1 MIIAIYKDD
10 GPLYGG
16 DQDMERTA
24 PHEKAVPFTD
34 DAAFRLADNKLSE
47 ETAQRRNPRYIKWY
61 EVEGVIPIAAVR
73 KGLAEL
79 LIQSKELKETA
90 PAATERWVNI
100 VGADRDLTLLL
111 NKVETV
117 AYDISCTM
125 TALGL
130 GAEGESDERNTAT
143 EMC

>member
-34 DAAFRLADNKLSE
+34 DAAFRLADNKLSRLADNKLSE

-61 EVEGVIPIAAVR
+61 EVEGVIPIAVVR
-73 KGLAEL
+73 DALAEL
-79 LIQSKELKETA
+79 RENLQPGLFW
-90 PAATERWVNI
+90 TEGTHARAM
-100 VGADRDLTLLL
+100 ADFD
-111 NKVETV
+111 
-117 AYDISCTM
+117 ATM

-130 GAEGESDERNTAT
+130 GAEG
-143 EMC
+143 